1 MAGSMHIVPT
11 SCAWPICNG
20 RIVKVENAKMTRI
33 SMAKAT
39 LFK

>member
-20 RIVKVENAKMTRI
+20 RIVKVENAMMKRI
-33 SMAKAT
+33 SIGKAT
-39 LFK
+39 LFN